1 MALSVEEKKAK
12 IQARMDALKEQLER
26 VNRGEPLGGARGRAP
41 NPMGSTEE
49 FGALTRYI
57 KSLKDTGST
66 YATIAGIISGAVEG
80 LDEDEKASL
89 AETGTAKLAE
99 FPAAKR
105 KSKETAEPAE

>member
-1 MALSVEEKKAK
+1 MALSIEERKAK
-12 IQARMDALKEQLER
+12 LQARMQALQEQMER

-49 FGALTRYI
+49 FGALTRFI
-57 KSLKDTGST
+57 KSLKDSGIT
-66 YATIAGIISGAVEG
+66 YATVAGVLSGAVDG

-89 AETGTAKLAE
+89 TEAGTAKLTE

-105 KSKETAEPAE
+105 KSKSAEAED